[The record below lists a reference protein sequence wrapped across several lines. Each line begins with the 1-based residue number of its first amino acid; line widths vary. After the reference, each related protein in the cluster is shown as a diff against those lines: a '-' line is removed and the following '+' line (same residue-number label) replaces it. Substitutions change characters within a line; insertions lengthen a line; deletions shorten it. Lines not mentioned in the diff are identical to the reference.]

1 MTMSDMSPKIVRA
14 SCSRRIFVRL
24 AVGAAVAPWLS
35 PGAQAAVP
43 VGEVADLRGRA
54 EAVTGEQKRML
65 AKMGEIFV
73 NDLVRT
79 EAQSR
84 ITLQL
89 GKRTLLKLGA
99 ASEIRID
106 KYLPDA
112 GGEIELVNGVIGFT
126 RMGQKADDDLR
137 LRSAYGLIAVRGTRF
152 YAGPSDGRFGVL
164 VGEGRVEV
172 SAAGKTV
179 VLGPQQGTDFAAPG
193 APPSPPARWRLARVR
208 ALVALVS

>member
-1 MTMSDMSPKIVRA
+1 MTDMSAKIVRA
-14 SCSRRIFVRL
+14 SCSRRVFVRL
-24 AVGAAVAPWLS
+24 AASAAVAPWLA
-35 PGAQAAVP
+35 PGVHAAVR
-43 VGEVADLRGRA
+43 VGEVAELRGRA

-65 AKMGEIFV
+65 AKMAEIFV

-79 EAQSR
+79 EAHSR
-84 ITLQL
+84 ISLQL

-112 GGEIELVNGVIGFT
+112 GGEIELVNGVIGFA
-126 RMGQKADDDLR
+126 RMGQKAEDDLR

-152 YAGPSDGRFGVL
+152 YAGPSEGRFGVL
-164 VGEGRVEV
+164 VREGRVEV

-179 VLGPQQGTDFAAPG
+179 VLGPQQGTDFAAPA
-193 APPSPPARWRLARVR
+193 APPSPPARWRTARIR